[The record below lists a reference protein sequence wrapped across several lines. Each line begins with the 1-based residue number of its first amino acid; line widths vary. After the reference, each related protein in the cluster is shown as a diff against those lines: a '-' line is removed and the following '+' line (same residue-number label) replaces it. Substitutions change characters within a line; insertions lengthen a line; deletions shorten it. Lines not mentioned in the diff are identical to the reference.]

1 MTPATLRE
9 PLPKVLVADADVD
22 SHLLYTAALG
32 FPDQEITYACDG
44 RDALVQA
51 LEYPFGLVITEA
63 RLPYIDG
70 YSLCEILRRDSATR
84 TTPIIVVTTDDR
96 GGSRQRA
103 LRAGADA
110 ILVKP
115 FDADLM
121 MIEARRLLLRSA
133 QLRAGTDR
141 TRLRVVAQMDRST
154 SPVERVKSGELKA
167 PRHSRAHK
175 RYSTTR
181 PANAPAAVRCP
192 TCDRTLDYESTQIG
206 GVSAADPEQWD
217 YYACG
222 HGCGRFQYRPRT
234 RRLRLV

>member
-1 MTPATLRE
+1 MNPAALRE
-9 PLPKVLVADADVD
+9 PLPRVLVADADVD
-22 SHLLYTAALG
+22 SHPLYPIALG
-32 FPDQEITYACDG
+32 FDDQWITYALDG
-44 RDALVQA
+44 RDALVKA
-51 LEYPFGLVITEA
+51 LDYPFGLVITEV

-70 YSLCEILRRDSATR
+70 YALCEILRRDSATR
-84 TTPIIVVTTDDR
+84 TTPIIAVITDDR
-96 GGSRQRA
+96 AGSRQRA
-103 LRAGADA
+103 LQAGADA
-110 ILVKP
+110 TLVKP
-115 FDADLM
+115 FDADM
-121 MIEARRLLLRSA
+121 MVSEARRLLLRSA
-133 QLRAGTDR
+133 QVRAGSDR
-141 TRLRVVAQMDRST
+141 ARLKLIAQLDRST

-167 PRHSRAHK
+167 PRNSRAHK